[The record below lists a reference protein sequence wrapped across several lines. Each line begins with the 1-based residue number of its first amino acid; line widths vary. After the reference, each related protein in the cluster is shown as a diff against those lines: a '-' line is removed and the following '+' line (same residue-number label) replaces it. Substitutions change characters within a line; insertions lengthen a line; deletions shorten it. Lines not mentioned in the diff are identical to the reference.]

1 MTACDFKEM
10 ISVVENLYYWECET
24 DGTILDANAPEEMQ
38 KVLHALF
45 LQSAFPE
52 KIRDYSRTSDV
63 PYAMGMFM
71 GLEWFVVLKK
81 QADKLERFYL
91 IGPVFFAPVGRE
103 QLELFL
109 QDYEKQ
115 GMSFHSRHVLIG
127 FLENL
132 PVIFQKYFTNYALM
146 LDQVVNGRR
155 LSYGQVNSHVRDL
168 VDENRQT
175 LPTLYRKSRLSLA
188 EMMGHLQMGDLSVL
202 REKSEVQKTDFV
214 ILPSNAAGI
223 REPLRTLKD
232 SALIFTG
239 KCADAAVA
247 GGLSPEIADALA
259 DSYMGQI
266 EKDLSGVEIMHLMG
280 RIYED
285 YLRRVHEV
293 HRKNENY
300 TPKIKDCLE
309 YIDLHICERLDVT
322 ALAQVVGYSDYY
334 LSRLFYREVGERL
347 PSYIRLKKI
356 AYAAM
361 LLRTTDL
368 DIGQIAERLSFC
380 SASHFSDAFARQM
393 GCSPSVYRG
402 LQQ

>member
-1 MTACDFKEM
+1 MEH
-10 ISVVENLYYWECET
+10 LYYWQC
-24 DGTILDANAPEEMQ
+24 DANGNILESNAPRNIRQGIYSLFIQSDFPQ
-38 KVLHALF
+38 KV
-45 LQSAFPE
+45 E
-52 KIRDYSRTSDV
+52 IYSKDADT
-63 PYAMGMFM
+63 PYALGMYM
-71 GLEWFVVLKK
+71 GLEWFVVIEKK
-81 QADKLERFYL
+81 NGNLEQMHL
-91 IGPVFFAPVGRE
+91 LGPVFFSPVSEE
-103 QLELFL
+103 QLEDFL
-109 QDYEKQ
+109 REYEAQ
-115 GMSFHSRHVLIG
+115 GMGFHSRHLLIRS
-127 FLENL
+127 LKEL
-132 PVIFQKYFTNYALM
+132 PVIFQKYFTQYALM
-146 LDQVVNGRR
+146 LDFVINHRH
-155 LSYGQVNSHVRDL
+155 LSYEDVNFHVKDP
-168 VDENRQT
+168 VDENKETR
-175 LPTLYRKSRLSLA
+175 PRLYRESRIFLA
-188 EMMGHLQMGDLSVL
+188 EMLGRLAMGDLSVL
-202 REKSEVQKTDFV
+202 QDKKMKQGMNYAM
-214 ILPSNAAGI
+214 LPTNAAAI
-223 REPLRTLKD
+223 TEPGRTIKD
-232 SALIFTG
+232 AALIFTA
-239 KCADAAVA
+239 KCADAAVS

-293 HRKNENY
+293 HRENKNY